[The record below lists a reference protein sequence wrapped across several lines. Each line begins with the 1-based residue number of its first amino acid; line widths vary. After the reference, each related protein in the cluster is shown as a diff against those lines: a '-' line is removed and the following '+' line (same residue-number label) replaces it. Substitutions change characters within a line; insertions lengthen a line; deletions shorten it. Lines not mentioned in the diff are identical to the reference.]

1 MGKDNYTRPIVEL
14 SHEGEQVL
22 RLMEETRYN
31 IFLTGRAGTGK
42 STLLR
47 YFKATTSKNIAVLA
61 PTGVAAIN
69 IQGQTIHSFFKFKA
83 GVTIDDVVKKS
94 SIIYKNLDTLVID
107 EISMVRAD
115 LLDCI
120 DKFMRINGKEKDKP
134 FGGVQLI
141 VIGDLYQLP
150 PVVSRGEGFIFDGI
164 YTGPYF
170 FNSHCFEEAD
180 FLMIEL
186 NEVYRQSE
194 KDFIGILDGIRSNR
208 ISSSQLSHLNSRVA
222 TNETIDDNRA
232 IYLVSTN
239 FMADHI
245 NQQKLDLIKDKERK
259 FSGFVSGSFNEKDL
273 PTKKELVLK
282 KGAQVM
288 LLNNDQKRRWVNGDI
303 GKVTHMEKD
312 YIEIELEGGRVEEV
326 ERYSWEKY
334 SFIYDEDED
343 RIKSEVSGNFNQFP
357 VRLAWAVTIHK
368 GQGKTYDKVI
378 IDFGSGTFASGQA
391 YVALSRCRS
400 LDGLFLKHPIVR
412 NHIIM
417 DETIVDFMD
426 YYPRL
431 DLRELND

>member
-1 MGKDNYTRPIVEL
+1 
-14 SHEGEQVL
+14 
-22 RLMEETRYN
+22 
-31 IFLTGRAGTGK
+31 
-42 STLLR
+42 
-47 YFKATTSKNIAVLA
+47 
-61 PTGVAAIN
+61 
-69 IQGQTIHSFFKFKA
+69 
-83 GVTIDDVVKKS
+83 
-94 SIIYKNLDTLVID
+94 
-107 EISMVRAD
+107 
-115 LLDCI
+115 
-120 DKFMRINGKEKDKP
+120 
-134 FGGVQLI
+134 
-141 VIGDLYQLP
+141 
-150 PVVSRGEGFIFDGI
+150 
-164 YTGPYF
+164 
-170 FNSHCFEEAD
+170 
-180 FLMIEL
+180 
-186 NEVYRQSE
+186 
-194 KDFIGILDGIRSNR
+194 
-208 ISSSQLSHLNSRVA
+208 
-222 TNETIDDNRA
+222 
-232 IYLVSTN
+232 
-239 FMADHI
+239 
-245 NQQKLDLIKDKERK
+245 
-259 FSGFVSGSFNEKDL
+259 
-273 PTKKELVLK
+273 
-282 KGAQVM
+282 M